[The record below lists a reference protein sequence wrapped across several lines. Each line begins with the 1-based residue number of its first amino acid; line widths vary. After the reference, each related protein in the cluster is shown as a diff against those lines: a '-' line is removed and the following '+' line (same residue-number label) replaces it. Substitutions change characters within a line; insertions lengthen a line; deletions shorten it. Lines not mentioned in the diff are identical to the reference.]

1 MKRRADQDIE
11 NLRMQL
17 TGMGINVQEAI
28 DAALDGLRLRDSVHF
43 ERVYQ
48 IESSINAAHKVLDEI
63 CVDILARTAPLAADL
78 RFLVSAIKV
87 NSDLERMGDLAV
99 NVAHNGE
106 RYIAEPALLE
116 LVELP
121 QMVENVKWMV
131 SQSLT
136 SFLQNDVNKAQAVLQ
151 RDDTV
156 DAFKNQIM
164 KKLVEEHMMK
174 NPMSIHSGLD
184 LILIA
189 RNLERIGDH
198 ATNIAEDAIYVAQ
211 GIDVRHGARISP
223 PAGAPNS
230 PASKTQAS

>member
-1 MKRRADQDIE
+1 
-11 NLRMQL
+11 L

-28 DAALDGLRLRDSVHF
+28 DAALDGLRLRNKVHF

-48 IESSINAAHKVLDEI
+48 IEQSINASHKVVDEV

-106 RYIAEPALLE
+106 RFIAEPALLE

-121 QMVENVKWMV
+121 QMAENVKWMV
-131 SQSLT
+131 AESLS
-136 SFLQNDVNKAQAVLQ
+136 SFLQNAANRAQAVLQ
-151 RDDTV
+151 RDDVV

-164 KKLVEEHMMK
+164 KKLVEEHMMQ
-174 NPMSIHSGLD
+174 NPKSIHGGLD

-189 RNLERIGDH
+189 RNLERIADH
-198 ATNIAEDAIYVAQ
+198 ATNIAEDSIYVAH
-211 GIDVRHGARISP
+211 GIDVRHGARMAPPSGSP
-223 PAGAPNS
+223 NATNKKS
-230 PASKTQAS
+230 QVS